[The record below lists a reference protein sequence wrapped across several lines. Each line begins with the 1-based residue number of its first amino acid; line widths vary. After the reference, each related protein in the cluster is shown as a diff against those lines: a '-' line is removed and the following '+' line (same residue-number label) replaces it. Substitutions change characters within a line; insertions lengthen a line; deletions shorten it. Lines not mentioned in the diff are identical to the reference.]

1 MNKQTQRTIII
12 AIIVILLLLAVVY
25 FLFMY
30 KFPGSIIPSAK
41 NPASG
46 QSTTTSQSLPGSTS
60 VPVTPAIKPN
70 VPPASSAVINQDNLI
85 KTAKSFVER
94 LGSYSNQSNFANIS
108 DLKVMM
114 TASMRA
120 WADKYIA
127 DNQKKPYSGIYQGV
141 TTQAVTAKTLD
152 FNDANGKADI
162 LIGTQRVSVTG
173 TSSPVTTN
181 QDITITLV
189 KQNGNWLVDNAVWA
203 K

>member
-12 AIIVILLLLAVVY
+12 TIIIILLLLAVVY

-30 KFPGSIIPSAK
+30 KFPGTVIPPVKKPVSE
-41 NPASG
+41 
-46 QSTTTSQSLPGSTS
+46 QSTTTNQSLPGSTTS
-60 VPVTPAIKPN
+60 PTGIPVKTN
-70 VPPASSAVINQDNLI
+70 VPPASSAAITQDNLV
-85 KTAKSFVER
+85 KKAESFAAR
-94 LGSYSNQSNFANIS
+94 LGSCSNQSNFDNVS
-108 DLKVMM
+108 DLKIMM
-114 TASMRA
+114 TASMRS

-127 DNQKKPYSGIYQGV
+127 DNQKKPYSGVYQGV
-141 TTQAVTAKTLD
+141 TTQAVTSKVLD
-152 FNDANGKADI
+152 FDDAKGKADI
-162 LIGTQRVSVTG
+162 LVGTQKVSVTG